1 MIIINEN
8 NQSDLYDK
16 NNYNEKYIKTIKTNN
31 NNTTTN
37 NNKNQ

>member
-8 NQSDLYDK
+8 NQSDLHDK
-16 NNYNEKYIKTIKTNN
+16 NNYNEKYIKTTKTNN
-31 NNTTTN
+31 NNTTIN